1 VGRDSAVYRVSGVLT
16 VVGGWFFTAMM
27 AFTVS
32 SIFAVAI
39 YFGGGVAVA
48 IIVSLAVLIIARTH
62 GVHRRR
68 EEVERAVEVFN
79 LRKIKDAGA
88 AIEVTFEHT
97 GIFLREVREILDLAF
112 VGLFEQNRQTLKS
125 ARIGQ
130 RKIQRWSNII
140 AANIFKVFRLLHWQ
154 DVQVT
159 QRYAGTI
166 SSLQEISESV
176 RDVVLRANLH
186 VANNH
191 SGLLQEQ
198 IAELDQIRGLLME
211 ILETASTELLSKGE
225 PDTESIDAKYRQLQ
239 SLAVEFDQHQ
249 ILRIQDNSSKTRLS
263 ILFYSCVWDSL
274 KIAEQTTYLV
284 AVFGDSLA
292 VIHEPPPE
300 TSPPDA
306 TLEDVS

>member
-1 VGRDSAVYRVSGVLT
+1 MVAAALISLATSLKLPLSTTYVTFMVAMGTSLSDQAWGRDSAVYRVSGVLT
-16 VVGGWFFTAMM
+16 VIGGWFFTAMM
-27 AFTVS
+27 AFTVAAV
-32 SIFAVAI
+32 FATAI
-39 YFGGGVAVA
+39 YFGGGIATAVIVA
-48 IIVSLAVLIIARTH
+48 LAVLIIARTH

-112 VGLFEQNRQTLKS
+112 LGLFEQNRQTLKS

-186 VANNH
+186 VAR
-191 SGLLQEQ
+191 
-198 IAELDQIRGLLME
+198 AR
-211 ILETASTELLSKGE
+211 
-225 PDTESIDAKYRQLQ
+225 PDSRPAD
-239 SLAVEFDQHQ
+239 
-249 ILRIQDNSSKTRLS
+249 
-263 ILFYSCVWDSL
+263 
-274 KIAEQTTYLV
+274 
-284 AVFGDSLA
+284 GDSRHGVDGAALQGRA
-292 VIHEPPPE
+292 
-300 TSPPDA
+300 
-306 TLEDVS
+306 

>member
-1 VGRDSAVYRVSGVLT
+1 
-16 VVGGWFFTAMM
+16 M
-27 AFTVS
+27 
-32 SIFAVAI
+32 IVA
-39 YFGGGVAVA
+39 
-48 IIVSLAVLIIARTH
+48 LAVLIIARTH

-68 EEVERAVEVFN
+68 EEVEQAAEVFN

-125 ARIGQ
+125 ARTGQ

-159 QRYAGTI
+159 QRYSGTI

-191 SGLLQEQ
+191 SGLLEEQ

-211 ILETASTELLSKGE
+211 ILDTASLPSNENTERPFLLSITME
-225 PDTESIDAKYRQLQ
+225 PGS
-239 SLAVEFDQHQ
+239 
-249 ILRIQDNSSKTRLS
+249 
-263 ILFYSCVWDSL
+263 
-274 KIAEQTTYLV
+274 
-284 AVFGDSLA
+284 
-292 VIHEPPPE
+292 PPPSVPRR
-300 TSPPDA
+300 TLPQLLSVA
-306 TLEDVS
+306 TFLTGTL